1 MIYTVTFNPALDYI
15 VRTDGLEIGKTN
27 RSASE
32 EIYIGGKGINV
43 STVLGNLGIKSTLL
57 GFLAGFTGYAIEN
70 EINKM
75 GLISDFVHL
84 KKGLTRINVKLKTPT
99 ETEINA
105 AGPDIPQTAID
116 ELFSKLKN
124 LKSGDIIVLAGSI
137 PKTLPSNIYEKIL
150 SALYGKGIKFIVDAT
165 GELLTNV
172 LEYQPFLIKPNV
184 DELSEIVGEN
194 LDTPEKIVNGAKK
207 LRAKG
212 AVNVLV
218 SMGGDGAMLLDE
230 RGEVTFMPI
239 LKKGAINTV
248 GAGDSMVAGFLAGYL
263 DTGDYKYALKLGSAA
278 GSATACSPWLATKK
292 DIDEIMRSVK

>member
-15 VRTDGLEIGKTN
+15 VRTEGLEIGKTN

-43 STVLGNLGIKSTLL
+43 STVLNNLGIKSTLL
-57 GFLAGFTGYAIEN
+57 GFLAGFTGSAIEN
-70 EINKM
+70 EIKKM
-75 GLISDFVHL
+75 GLISDFVRL

-105 AGPDIPQTAID
+105 AGPDIPRQALD
-116 ELFSKLKN
+116 ELFEKLKK
-124 LKSGDIIVLAGSI
+124 LKSGDILVLAGSI
-137 PKTLPSNIYEKIL
+137 PKTLPQNIYEKIL
-150 SALYGKGIKFIVDAT
+150 SSLYGKGIKFIVDAT

-184 DELSEIVGEN
+184 DELSEIVGAN

-212 AVNVLV
+212 AINVLV

-230 RGEVTFMPI
+230 HGNATFMPI

-263 DTGDYKYALKLGSAA
+263 ETGDYKYALKLGSAA

-292 DIDEIMRSVK
+292 DVDEIMQSAK